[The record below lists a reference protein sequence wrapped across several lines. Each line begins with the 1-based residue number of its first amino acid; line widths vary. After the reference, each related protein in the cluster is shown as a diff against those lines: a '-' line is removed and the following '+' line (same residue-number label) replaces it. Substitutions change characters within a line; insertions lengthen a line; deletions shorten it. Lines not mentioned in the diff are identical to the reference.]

1 MICLGE
7 NGSYSCYAKNRA
19 GTGSTNFSLSVA
31 NDAGEVSGFL
41 EIGLDHLVIFR
52 KIILYIFDH
61 NSLEI
66 VASKLTINK
75 NIIYKRYF
83 TIKFQPPL

>member
-1 MICLGE
+1 MVLTKPLGHFLKIMFCLGE

-52 KIILYIFDH
+52 KIIHLFDH
-61 NSLEI
+61 KFPRNSC
-66 VASKLTINK
+66 
-75 NIIYKRYF
+75 F
-83 TIKFQPPL
+83 